1 MNLCCVYVRVWRN
14 VYVMTN
20 TDLTVRWDCVDAL
33 RQVRELTDDKALIAA
48 MGISQASHSRV
59 INGKQQP
66 GTRFIAALCKALDVK
81 PNAICEVVGGR
92 AA

>member
-1 MNLCCVYVRVWRN
+1 
-14 VYVMTN
+14 MTK
-20 TDLTVRWDCVDAL
+20 TDLIVRWDCVDAM
-33 RQVRELTDDKALIAA
+33 RQVRGLTDDKAFIAA
-48 MGISQASHSRV
+48 MGISQASYSRV

>member
-1 MNLCCVYVRVWRN
+1 
-14 VYVMTN
+14 MTK
-20 TDLTVRWDCVDAL
+20 TDLIVRWDCVDAM
-33 RQVRELTDDKALIAA
+33 RQVRELTDDKAFITA
-48 MGISQASHSRV
+48 MGISQASYSRV

-81 PNAICEVVGGR
+81 PNAICEVGGR

>member
-1 MNLCCVYVRVWRN
+1 MAAGPVTLA
-14 VYVMTN
+14 
-20 TDLTVRWDCVDAL
+20 DA
-33 RQVRELTDDKALIAA
+33 TA
-48 MGISQASHSRV
+48 MGISQASYSRV

-66 GTRFIAALCKALDVK
+66 GTRFIAALCKALDVQ